1 MISQNTHLIDLMK
14 KGWVSPLLALSE
26 VKCFRLAS
34 RVHDIKA
41 LGYEVIDRWSEN
53 HEYKEYRIKE
63 ESK

>member
-1 MISQNTHLIDLMK
+1 MRSQNAQLIDMMK
-14 KGWVSPLLALSE
+14 KGWVSPLDALTE

-34 RVHDIKA
+34 RVHDIRE

-63 ESK
+63 ETA